1 MPGYKAHGSVG
12 LLTGAGILAG
22 AYWMGWYEPEPR
34 LILVL
39 LVFVFLG
46 SLFPDID
53 TDSASQ
59 RFFYGLLALFSLSLM
74 LKGLY
79 KWAGILGFCAM
90 FPALSQHRRWTHT
103 WWAMLGVPLLVA
115 ALPVFL
121 FETPWQILVP
131 FYLAAVWG
139 YFSHLVLD
147 RQF

>member
-1 MPGYKAHGSVG
+1 MPGYKVHVPVG
-12 LLTGAGILAG
+12 LILGAGVLAG
-22 AYWMGWYEPEPR
+22 LIWQGWYDPEPR
-34 LILVL
+34 QMLIL

-59 RFFYGLLALFSLSLM
+59 RLFYGILAVCSLTLM

-79 KWAGILGFCAM
+79 KWAAILGFCAM

-115 ALPVFL
+115 ALPVLF
-121 FETPWQILVP
+121 FETPWQKLLP
-131 FYLAAVWG
+131 FYLAAVLG
-139 YFSHLVLD
+139 YFSHLALD